1 MLIQIKNLPKSEIEI
16 TGEIPAEDFERAY
29 QKSFKELNEKTNI
42 PGFRPGY
49 IPENILVEKM
59 SAAALLE
66 LAAET
71 ALFEAYPKIIEDHK
85 IEAIGR
91 PKITITKIARK
102 NPLGF
107 KAVTAVL
114 PKINLPDYKKI
125 AGEIMARKENVAV
138 EEKEIDDALEYLRQS
153 AKPKTGSGKEK
164 QTSGQNEKNNLTENR
179 LPELNDEFAKN
190 FGQPDLAGLRNILQ
204 NNILE
209 DKKIKARERKKMEAL
224 EKIAASAPV
233 TIPELLIEAEKNK
246 MLQELKS
253 SIENMGLKWPDY
265 LEHIKKTEQDLQKD
279 WKNEA
284 EKRTRYAM
292 ILREIA
298 NIEKIEPSAEDIE
311 SYVNQI
317 ITQYH
322 AELEKQKIDPVRDG
336 KSEISDGF
344 QKKPVSNGI
353 DKERLKDY
361 AYGIMRNEKVF
372 ELLGLNSR
380 TKI

>member
-1 MLIQIKNLPKSEIEI
+1 MLIEIKNLPESEIEI

-29 QKSFKELNEKTNI
+29 QKTFKELNGKTNI

-49 IPENILVEKM
+49 IPENVLVEKIGD
-59 SAAALLE
+59 AALLE

-71 ALFEAYPKIIEDHK
+71 ALSEAYPKIIQDHK
-85 IEAIGR
+85 IQAIGR
-91 PKITITKIARK
+91 PKITITKIAKK

-125 AGEIMARKENVAV
+125 ASEIMAEKENIAV
-138 EEKEIDDALEYLRQS
+138 EEKEIDDALKYLRQS
-153 AKPKTGSGKEK
+153 AKRRAENGKDK
-164 QTSGQNEKNNLTENR
+164 PAENATAENP
-179 LPELNDEFAKN
+179 LPELNDEFAKSL
-190 FGQPDLAGLRNILQ
+190 GQSDLAGLKNVLR

-209 DKKIKARERKKMEAL
+209 DKKIKSRERKRMEAL
-224 EKIAASAPV
+224 EKIAAAAAV
-233 TIPELLIEAEKNK
+233 TVPELLVETEKNK

-265 LEHIKKTEQDLQKD
+265 LAHVKKTEEDLQKD
-279 WKNEA
+279 WQNEA

-298 NIEKIEPSAEDIE
+298 AAEKIEPAAE
-311 SYVNQI
+311 
-317 ITQYH
+317 
-322 AELEKQKIDPVRDG
+322 ELENLTQKILSQYPETER
-336 KSEISDGF
+336 
-344 QKKPVSNGI
+344 QKI

-361 AYGIMRNEKVF
+361 AYGITRNEKVF
-372 ELLGLNSR
+372 ELLESESI
-380 TKI
+380 KI